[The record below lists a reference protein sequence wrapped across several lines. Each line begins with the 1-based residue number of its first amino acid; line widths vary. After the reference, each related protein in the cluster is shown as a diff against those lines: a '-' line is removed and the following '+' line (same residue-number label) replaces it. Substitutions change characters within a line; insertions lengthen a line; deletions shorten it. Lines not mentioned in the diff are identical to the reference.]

1 MPTGSTM
8 LLFSAAALALLVF
21 PGPSVLY
28 IISRSVDQGRRAGLA
43 SVLGIHTGSL
53 VHVTAAT
60 VGLSALLVS
69 SAAAFTIVKYVG
81 AAYLI
86 ILGVRQIVDRR
97 HRSDADVAAR
107 PLSFR
112 RIYGQGVVV
121 NVLNP
126 KTAGFFFAFLPQ
138 FVDPDRG
145 STALQILIFGLTFIA
160 LGLLSD
166 SAYAMLAVTLT
177 KRLRRDARAQHRRRI
192 ASGGVLVALGVATA
206 ATGRH
211 H

>member
-1 MPTGSTM
+1 M

-28 IISRSVDQGRRAGLA
+28 IISRSVGQGRRAGLA

-53 VHVTAAT
+53 VHVIAAT

-69 SAAAFTIVKYVG
+69 SATAFTIVKYVG

-86 ILGVRQIVDRR
+86 VLGIRQILDRR
-97 HRSDADVAAR
+97 HVPESGEPEAV
-107 PLSFR
+107 SFR

-145 STALQILIFGLTFIA
+145 STALQIFIFGMTFIA

-166 SAYAMLAVTLT
+166 SAYALAALALVR
-177 KRLRRDARAQHRRRI
+177 KLRRDARAQRRRRMT
-192 ASGGVLVALGVATA
+192 SGGILVALGVATA
-206 ATGRH
+206 ATGSRH
-211 H
+211 T